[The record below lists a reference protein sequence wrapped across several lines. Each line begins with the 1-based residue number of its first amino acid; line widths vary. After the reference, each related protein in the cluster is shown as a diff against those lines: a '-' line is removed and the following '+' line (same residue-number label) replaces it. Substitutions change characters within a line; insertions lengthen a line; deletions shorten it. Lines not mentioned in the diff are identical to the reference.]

1 MRRVAAEA
9 QIPTSSLYE
18 LFSSQDAVRAAVM
31 REVTDR
37 MGQRLAAMPADL
49 SGQQWARAAHR
60 GLLPPNP
67 QPRQEV
73 IATLYIGALGLHNPD
88 LRAAWRLAD
97 DAVRET
103 CRRALDA
110 MGPDGGQ
117 AQQDQLHVVIDR
129 LGRQV
134 VMHDHQR
141 SPDWAI
147 AVLDRMLPA

>member
-1 MRRVAAEA
+1 M
-9 QIPTSSLYE
+9 
-18 LFSSQDAVRAAVM
+18 
-31 REVTDR
+31 
-37 MGQRLAAMPADL
+37 
-49 SGQQWARAAHR
+49 
-60 GLLPPNP
+60 
-67 QPRQEV
+67 
-73 IATLYIGALGLHNPD
+73 GLHNPD

-129 LGRQV
+129 LARQV